1 MSLHIRRL
9 PQAFALLVLALFS
22 LAPLYSA
29 LVVASRDNAD
39 LARATPPLVP
49 GGRLLDHLG
58 ELVERVDLGQAMVNS
73 AVIAGVVAVA
83 NALLCS
89 VAGFAFARLRFRA
102 REALFAVV
110 LASAMVPTQ
119 LGIVPVFMVVD
130 ALGWY
135 DTLAAAIAPG
145 LVSAFGVFWMRQACL
160 EAVSTEL
167 VDAARVDGCSLARVY
182 WHVALP
188 ALRGPAAVLGMLSFA
203 TSWNEFGWPLV
214 ALDPND
220 TPTAQVVLSRLAGG
234 YYTDYPLVLTGV
246 LVSIVPVLLLFVL
259 FARKVVAVLLRG
271 AAETGR

>member
-1 MSLHIRRL
+1 MTVRVRHL
-9 PQAFALLVLALFS
+9 AALAALVVFS
-22 LAPLYSA
+22 LFPLYSTV
-29 LVVASRDNAD
+29 VVASHDNAD
-39 LARATPPLVP
+39 LARATPPLLP
-49 GGRLLDHLG
+49 GGRLLDHVS
-58 ELVERVDLGQAMVNS
+58 ELLDRVDLGQAMVNS
-73 AVIAGVVAVA
+73 AVIAGTVAVA
-83 NALLCS
+83 NALFCT
-89 VAGFAFARLRFRA
+89 VAGFAFARLRFRG

-110 LASAMVPTQ
+110 LGSAMVPTQ

-135 DTLAAAIAPG
+135 DTFAAAIVPG

-160 EAVSTEL
+160 EAVSDEL
-167 VDAARVDGCSLARVY
+167 VDAAKVDGCSLARVY

-188 ALRGPAAVLGMLSFA
+188 ALRGPAAVLAMLSFA
-203 TSWNEFGWPLV
+203 TSWNEFSWPLV

-259 FARKVVAVLLRG
+259 FARKVVAVLARG